1 MLRHPIVVWLAVQA
15 ASLTIWEAPLA
26 VATVLVHVVGVELSI
41 VWLVVELVPM
51 LLLLLLLLMLTGEA
65 LRVARGCWL
74 LALSSWVG
82 RSVAAVRVLS
92 NGGPES

>member
-15 ASLTIWEAPLA
+15 ASLTIWETPLA
-26 VATVLVHVVGVELSI
+26 VATILVHVVGVELSI

-51 LLLLLLLLMLTGEA
+51 LLLLLLLMLTGEA
-65 LRVARGCWL
+65 LRVARSCWL